1 MAMSEQPSDGQEE
14 VQTGVDAAVLLV
26 LSVMLLLG
34 GGVAL
39 VWSGGAFFGPTLEG
53 RIGSIA
59 GAVGVLVGA
68 VMFWRAVKRIDW

>member
-1 MAMSEQPSDGQEE
+1 MSEQPPEEQEE
-14 VQTGVDAAVLLV
+14 VQNGIDPAVLLV

-39 VWSGGAFFGPTLEG
+39 VWSGGEFFGPTLDG

-68 VMFWRAVKRIDW
+68 VILCRAVKRTDW